1 MSHENVELAREV
13 LATLGKRD
21 SARLVDLADPEVE
34 WHSFFAM
41 GEGGTT
47 YRGHDGTRRYMS
59 DLDDAFEIG
68 RADVDDALS
77 VGDIAV
83 LVGRIH
89 YRGKGSGVES
99 ESPAGW
105 MLKFRNGKVLCF
117 RAFREPEQALEAV
130 GLSEQDAH
138 ADIGQ
143 IAPMPGGRQLTDGD
157 LMEP

>member
-1 MSHENVELAREV
+1 MSQENVELAREV
-13 LATLGKRD
+13 LVALGVRD
-21 SARLVDLADPEVE
+21 PSRLVALADPEVE

-41 GEGGTT
+41 GEGGGM

-59 DLDDAFEIG
+59 DLNDAFEIG
-68 RADVDDALS
+68 RADVDDALA
-77 VGDIAV
+77 VGNTVV

-130 GLSEQDAH
+130 GLSE
-138 ADIGQ
+138 
-143 IAPMPGGRQLTDGD
+143 
-157 LMEP
+157 